1 MQSESNWILDAE
13 QMGHD
18 FVGATSNV
26 GIRIINLKTY
36 LNLNWTWS
44 SSHQNFHYNSYAL
57 SLGPKLFRFKG
68 FERFWKNFA
77 LFNEYRMVIRQ
88 GEIKFSQWV
97 LRNGFS
103 HDCPWNHH
111 DLKKQL
117 YALSDNRVEEICQN
131 LIIAGYR
138 SGLENEIQALKTNR
152 TDPNWRKKMHQLILM
167 SASVHG
173 MGMALSDLMINEMAF
188 PFLRKKPLQLK
199 KDASDA
205 TLRII
210 NKLPSDAM
218 GNTIRNESAML
229 RKKLVSREPDF
240 PSS

>member
-1 MQSESNWILDAE
+1 MK
-13 QMGHD
+13 
-18 FVGATSNV
+18 FK
-26 GIRIINLKTY
+26 RLK
-36 LNLNWTWS
+36 
-44 SSHQNFHYNSYAL
+44 
-57 SLGPKLFRFKG
+57 P
-68 FERFWKNFA
+68 
-77 LFNEYRMVIRQ
+77 
-88 GEIKFSQWV
+88 
-97 LRNGFS
+97 
-103 HDCPWNHH
+103 
-111 DLKKQL
+111 
-117 YALSDNRVEEICQN
+117 
-131 LIIAGYR
+131 
-138 SGLENEIQALKTNR
+138 NR

-173 MGMALSDLMINEMAF
+173 MGMALSDLMINDMAF

-240 PSS
+240 PFELIRLSFLPEVLQFLLTQLHAAPLSLTAPQPAPTHRGGERGCQKRHAVLTKSEVAERPGLIAEKRKKFL